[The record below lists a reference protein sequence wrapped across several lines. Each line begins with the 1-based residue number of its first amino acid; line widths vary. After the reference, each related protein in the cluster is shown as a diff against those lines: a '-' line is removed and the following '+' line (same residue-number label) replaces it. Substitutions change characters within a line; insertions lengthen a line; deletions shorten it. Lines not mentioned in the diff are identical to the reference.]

1 MQRRRVVHVES
12 LDERLA
18 REAHRLKE
26 AARSMKPGQRRQELL
41 RKARQAEMAA
51 SITQWIA
58 SPGLQPPE

>member
-18 REAHRLKE
+18 LEAQRLKE
-26 AARSMKPGQRRQELL
+26 AAKNLKPGKRRREML

-51 SITQWIA
+51 SITHWIS

>member
-1 MQRRRVVHVES
+1 MQRRRIVHIEP

-18 REAHRLKE
+18 QEAHRLKE
-26 AARSMKPGQRRQELL
+26 AAKSLKPGQRRQEIL

-51 SITQWIA
+51 SITQWIT